1 MKRYLLLIFSIAM
14 IAIAC
19 VVVISARDVI
29 DAKQEM
35 PLVTTVT
42 NFPEIPESLDFCDET
57 IDLARYDHF
66 ERFDRE
72 LSSFVYMHSTTGLLI
87 KRANRIFPI
96 IDPILKEE
104 GVPEDFKYLA
114 VIESSLNPR
123 AISPAKAVG
132 LWQIM
137 PSTGK
142 ELGLEVNDSI
152 DERFHIEKASRAACK
167 YLKRSYNRY
176 GSWALVA
183 ASYNGGMGRI
193 SRELKLQEVDSFFDL
208 WLTEETLRY
217 VYRILAVK
225 QIFESPYRYGF
236 IFKSHQLYYPIETKS
251 VSLNTTLPTLVSLA
265 KSEGVTYAQLKEF
278 NPWIRG
284 RGIPNKSGK
293 SYEVTVPLK
302 RDMIYSR
309 KRSKVYDSKWVVD

>member
-1 MKRYLLLIFSIAM
+1 MLSIVVLAV
-14 IAIAC
+14 AC
-19 VVVISARDVI
+19 IVVISAKDVI
-29 DAKQEM
+29 DARQER
-35 PLVTTVT
+35 PFVASVT
-42 NFPEIPESLDFCDET
+42 NFPEIPQSLLFCDDE
-57 IDLARYDHF
+57 IDLSRYDHF

-72 LSSFVYMHSTTGLLI
+72 ISSFVYMHSTTGLLI

-152 DERFHIEKASRAACK
+152 DERFHIEKATRAACK

-193 SRELKLQEVDSFFDL
+193 SKELKMQEVDSFFDL

-225 QIFESPYRYGF
+225 QIFASPYKYGF
-236 IFKSHQLYYPIETKS
+236 VFKSHQLYYPIQTKS
-251 VSLNTTLPTLVSLA
+251 VTITSSLPTLVSLA

-284 RGIPNKSGK
+284 RGVPNKSGK
-293 SYEVTVPLK
+293 SYEISIPLK
-302 RDMIYSR
+302 GDMFYSR
-309 KRSKVYDSKWVVD
+309 KHSKVYDSNWVVD